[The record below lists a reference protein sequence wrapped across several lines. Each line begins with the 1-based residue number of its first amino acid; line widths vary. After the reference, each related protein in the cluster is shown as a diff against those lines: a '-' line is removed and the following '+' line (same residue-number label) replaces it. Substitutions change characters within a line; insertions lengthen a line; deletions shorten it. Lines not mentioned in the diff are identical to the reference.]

1 MNNKRLSTVAVIGMA
16 LMLYSSGAAAQ
27 LTSSGMLDQVV
38 AAFATRAASWQTVI
52 MNAATWLFWT
62 LGTISLV
69 WTGATLMLRGGGI
82 QDFFSEFVRFIMF
95 FGFFLWLLRNGPA
108 IASSIIQ
115 SLQRLGEQASG
126 VSSVTPSGIVDIGF
140 MIFRQAIAN
149 LTFLSP
155 IDSVVGLAL
164 SLAIMVLLAAV
175 AVNMMLLVVSAW
187 ILMYAGIFFLGF
199 GGSRWTSDMAIS
211 YYKTVLGVGMQLLT
225 MVILVGI
232 GVDLLSS
239 FYARMNTGTLN
250 FEELGVMLV
259 FCFTLLMLITRVPPL
274 VASIVSGGGVGAASA
289 IGASAGAGTV
299 VGAAM
304 AGASVASAAAS
315 MAGGAMMGAAQS
327 MAGGA
332 SAIKAAFAAANAGGG
347 ESAGAMAAPAAGGA
361 SSGGMAA
368 GGGGGGSSGG
378 GGTASSTPFAQAA
391 GFSESLGGGGSSMAG
406 GSDAQ
411 QASSGGQADAKGGG
425 DAGQKSQAGGQADG
439 AGATQAG
446 GQTSGGSMAG
456 RVATAAAK
464 AGKVAAGAGANLAA
478 GIGSVMAAKADQMAA
493 NFQAGVEQTVGGK
506 VAAAIRQSAEAEA
519 PSFGGDAITAAP
531 ATQDEEVAAFVNRPE
546 TRA

>member
-1 MNNKRLSTVAVIGMA
+1 MNTQRLSAAAVIGLA
-16 LMLYSSGAAAQ
+16 LLLYSTGAAAQ
-27 LTSSGMLDQVV
+27 LTNQGMLDQVV
-38 AAFATRAASWQTVI
+38 TAFATRAASWQTVI

-108 IASSIIQ
+108 FASSIIQ
-115 SLQRLGEQASG
+115 SLQQLGEQASG

-140 MIFRQAIAN
+140 MIWRQAITN
-149 LTFLSP
+149 LSIWSP
-155 IDSVVGLAL
+155 VDSIVGLAL
-164 SLAIMVLLAAV
+164 SAAIMVLLAAV
-175 AVNMMLLVVSAW
+175 AVNMMLVLVSAW

-199 GGSRWTSDMAIS
+199 GGSRWTSDMSIS

-232 GVDLLSS
+232 GVDLLNT
-239 FYARMNTGTLN
+239 FYAKMNKGTLN
-250 FEELGVMLV
+250 FDELGVMMV
-259 FCFTLLMLITRVPPL
+259 FCVTLLMLITRVPPL
-274 VASIVSGGGVGAASA
+274 VASIVSGGGVGAASS
-289 IGASAGAGTV
+289 IGSSVGAGTV

-368 GGGGGGSSGG
+368 GGAGGGSS

-406 GSDAQ
+406 GSDTQ
-411 QASSGGQADAKGGG
+411 EASSGGQADAKGGG
-425 DAGQKSQAGGQADG
+425 DAGQKAQAGGQADG

-446 GQTSGGSMAG
+446 GQTSSGSMAG

-519 PSFGGDAITAAP
+519 PSFGGDAISAP
-531 ATQDEEVAAFVNRPE
+531 AGDAEEIAAFVNRPE

>member
-1 MNNKRLSTVAVIGMA
+1 MNNRLSTVAVIGMA

-27 LTSSGMLDQVV
+27 LSTGMLDQVV

-52 MNAATWLFWT
+52 MNAATWLIWT

-140 MIFRQAIAN
+140 VIFRQAIAN

-274 VASIVSGGGVGAASA
+274 VASIVSGGGVGAASS
-289 IGASAGAGTV
+289 IGSSMGAGTV

-347 ESAGAMAAPAAGGA
+347 ESAGAMAAPAVGGA
-361 SSGGMAA
+361 SAGGMAA
-368 GGGGGGSSGG
+368 GGGAGGGS
-378 GGTASSTPFAQAA
+378 TASSTPFAQAA
-391 GFSESLGGGGSSMAG
+391 GLSESLGGGGSSMAG
-406 GSDAQ
+406 GSDTQ
-411 QASSGGQADAKGGG
+411 EASSGGQADAKVGG
-425 DAGQKSQAGGQADG
+425 DAGQKAQAGGQADG

-446 GQTSGGSMAG
+446 GQTSSGSMAG

-519 PSFGGDAITAAP
+519 PNFGGDAISAP
-531 ATQDEEVAAFVNRPE
+531 AGDAEEIAAFVNRPE

>member
-140 MIFRQAIAN
+140 VIFRQAIAN

-274 VASIVSGGGVGAASA
+274 VASIVSGGGVGAASS

-304 AGASVASAAAS
+304 ASAGMASAAAS

-368 GGGGGGSSGG
+368 GGGGGSSDS

-425 DAGQKSQAGGQADG
+425 DAGQKSQAGGQ
-439 AGATQAG
+439 
-446 GQTSGGSMAG
+446 TSGGSMAG

-464 AGKVAAGAGANLAA
+464 AGKVAAGTGANLAA

>member
-1 MNNKRLSTVAVIGMA
+1 MNAQRLSAAAVIGLA
-16 LMLYSSGAAAQ
+16 LLLYSTGAAAQ
-27 LTSSGMLDQVV
+27 LTNQGMLDQVV
-38 AAFATRAASWQTVI
+38 TAFATRAASWQTVI

-69 WTGATLMLRGGGI
+69 WTGATLMLRGGGV

-108 IASSIIQ
+108 FASSIIQ
-115 SLQRLGEQASG
+115 SLQQLGEQASG

-140 MIFRQAIAN
+140 MIWRQAITN
-149 LTFLSP
+149 LSIWSP
-155 IDSVVGLAL
+155 VDSIVGLAL
-164 SLAIMVLLAAV
+164 SAAIMVLLAAV
-175 AVNMMLLVVSAW
+175 AVNMMLVLVSAW

-199 GGSRWTSDMAIS
+199 GGSRWTSDMSIS

-232 GVDLLSS
+232 GVDLLNT
-239 FYARMNTGTLN
+239 FYAKMNKGTLN
-250 FEELGVMLV
+250 FDELGVMMV
-259 FCFTLLMLITRVPPL
+259 FCVTLLMLITRVPPL
-274 VASIVSGGGVGAASA
+274 VASIVSGGGVGAASS
-289 IGASAGAGTV
+289 IGSSVGAGTV

-332 SAIKAAFAAANAGGG
+332 SAIREAFAKANAAGA

-361 SSGGMAA
+361 LSGGMAA
-368 GGGGGGSSGG
+368 GGAG
-378 GGTASSTPFAQAA
+378 GGTASSTPFAQVA
-391 GFSESLGGGGSSMAG
+391 GLSYSMGGGGGSSMAG
-406 GSDAQ
+406 SSDTQ
-411 QASSGGQADAKGGG
+411 QASGGPPDAKGGG
-425 DAGQKSQAGGQADG
+425 DAGQKAQAGGR
-439 AGATQAG
+439 
-446 GQTSGGSMAG
+446 TSGSSMAG

-464 AGKVAAGAGANLAA
+464 AGKVAAGTGANLAA
-478 GIGSVMAAKADQMAA
+478 GLGSVMAA

-506 VAAAIRQSAEAEA
+506 VAAAIREAGEAEA
-519 PSFGGDAITAAP
+519 PSFSGDSISAPAGDA
-531 ATQDEEVAAFVNRPE
+531 EEIAAFVNRPE

>member
-1 MNNKRLSTVAVIGMA
+1 MNTQRLSAAAVIGLA
-16 LMLYSSGAAAQ
+16 LLLYSTGAAAQ
-27 LTSSGMLDQVV
+27 LTNQGMLDQVV
-38 AAFATRAASWQTVI
+38 TAFATRAASWQTVI

-69 WTGATLMLRGGGI
+69 WTGGMLMLRGGGI

-108 IASSIIQ
+108 FASSIIQ
-115 SLQRLGEQASG
+115 SLQQLGEQASG

-140 MIFRQAIAN
+140 MIWRQAITN
-149 LTFLSP
+149 LSIWSP
-155 IDSVVGLAL
+155 VDSIVGLAL
-164 SLAIMVLLAAV
+164 SAAIMVLLAAV
-175 AVNMMLLVVSAW
+175 AVNMMLVLVSAW

-232 GVDLLSS
+232 GVDLLNT
-239 FYARMNTGTLN
+239 FYAKMNKGTLN
-250 FEELGVMLV
+250 FDELGVMMV
-259 FCFTLLMLITRVPPL
+259 FCVTLLMLITRVPPL

-289 IGASAGAGTV
+289 IGSSVGAGTV

-332 SAIKAAFAAANAGGG
+332 SAIKEAFAKANAAGA

-368 GGGGGGSSGG
+368 GGAGGGSS
-378 GGTASSTPFAQAA
+378 GGTASSTPFAQVA
-391 GFSESLGGGGSSMAG
+391 GLSDSMGGGGGSSMAG
-406 GSDAQ
+406 GSDTQ
-411 QASSGGQADAKGGG
+411 QVSGGQADAKGGG
-425 DAGQKSQAGGQADG
+425 DAGQKAQAGGQADG
-439 AGATQAG
+439 GGATQGG
-446 GQTSGGSMAG
+446 GQTSGSSMAG
-456 RVATAAAK
+456 RMATAAAK
-464 AGKVAAGAGANLAA
+464 AGKVAAGTGANLAA

-506 VAAAIRQSAEAEA
+506 VAAAIRQAAEAEA
-519 PSFGGDAITAAP
+519 PSFGGDSISAP
-531 ATQDEEVAAFVNRPE
+531 AGDAEEIAAFVNRPE

>member
-1 MNNKRLSTVAVIGMA
+1 MNTQRLSAAAVIGLA
-16 LMLYSSGAAAQ
+16 LLLYSTGAAAQ
-27 LTSSGMLDQVV
+27 LTNQGMLDQVV
-38 AAFATRAASWQTVI
+38 TAFATRAASWQTVI

-69 WTGATLMLRGGGI
+69 WTGGMLMLRGGGI

-108 IASSIIQ
+108 FASSIIQ
-115 SLQRLGEQASG
+115 SLQQLGEQASG

-140 MIFRQAIAN
+140 MIWRQAITN
-149 LTFLSP
+149 LSIWSP
-155 IDSVVGLAL
+155 VDSIVGLAL
-164 SLAIMVLLAAV
+164 SAAIMVLLAAV
-175 AVNMMLLVVSAW
+175 AVNMMLVLVSAW

-232 GVDLLSS
+232 GVDLLNT
-239 FYARMNTGTLN
+239 FYAKMNKGTLN
-250 FEELGVMLV
+250 FDELGVMMV
-259 FCFTLLMLITRVPPL
+259 FCVTLLMLITRVPPL

-289 IGASAGAGTV
+289 IGSSVGAGTV

-332 SAIKAAFAAANAGGG
+332 SAIKEAFAKANAAGA

-368 GGGGGGSSGG
+368 GGAGGGSSGA
-378 GGTASSTPFAQAA
+378 TASSTPFAQVA
-391 GFSESLGGGGSSMAG
+391 GLSDSMGGGGGSSMAG
-406 GSDAQ
+406 GSDTQ
-411 QASSGGQADAKGGG
+411 QASGGQADAKGGG
-425 DAGQKSQAGGQADG
+425 DAGQKAQAGGQADG
-439 AGATQAG
+439 GGATQGG
-446 GQTSGGSMAG
+446 GQTSGSSMAG
-456 RVATAAAK
+456 RMATAAAK
-464 AGKVAAGAGANLAA
+464 AGKVAAGTGANLAA

-506 VAAAIRQSAEAEA
+506 VAAAIRQAAEAEA
-519 PSFGGDAITAAP
+519 PSFGGDSISAP
-531 ATQDEEVAAFVNRPE
+531 AGDAEEIAAFVNRPE

>member
-1 MNNKRLSTVAVIGMA
+1 MKAQRLSAAAVIGLA
-16 LMLYSSGAAAQ
+16 LLLYSTGAAAQ
-27 LTSSGMLDQVV
+27 LTNQGMLDQVV
-38 AAFATRAASWQTVI
+38 TAFATRAASWQTVI

-69 WTGATLMLRGGGI
+69 WTGGMLLLRGGGI

-108 IASSIIQ
+108 FASSIIQ
-115 SLQRLGEQASG
+115 SLQMLGEQASG

-140 MIFRQAIAN
+140 MIWRQAITN
-149 LTFLSP
+149 LSIWSP
-155 IDSVVGLAL
+155 VDSIVGLAL
-164 SLAIMVLLAAV
+164 SAAIMVLLAAV
-175 AVNMMLLVVSAW
+175 AVNMMLVLVSAW

-232 GVDLLSS
+232 GVDLLNT
-239 FYARMNTGTLN
+239 FYAKMNKGTLN
-250 FEELGVMLV
+250 FDELGVMMV
-259 FCFTLLMLITRVPPL
+259 FCVTLLMLITRVPPL
-274 VASIVSGGGVGAASA
+274 VASIVSGGTSSVGGT
-289 IGASAGAGTV
+289 IGAGTV

-315 MAGGAMMGAAQS
+315 MAGGAMMGAAQN

-332 SAIKAAFAAANAGGG
+332 SAIKEAFAKANAAGG

-368 GGGGGGSSGG
+368 GGAGGGSSG
-378 GGTASSTPFAQAA
+378 GGTASSTPYAQAA
-391 GFSESLGGGGSSMAG
+391 GFAESLGGGSSMAG
-406 GSDAQ
+406 GVDTQ
-411 QASSGGQADAKGGG
+411 QASGGQAEAKGGG
-425 DAGQKSQAGGQADG
+425 DAGQKAQAGGQADG

-446 GQTSGGSMAG
+446 GQTSGSSMAG

-519 PSFGGDAITAAP
+519 PSFGGDSISAP
-531 ATQDEEVAAFVNRPE
+531 AGDAEEIAAFVNRPE

>member
-1 MNNKRLSTVAVIGMA
+1 MNTQRLSAAAVIGLA
-16 LMLYSSGAAAQ
+16 LLLYSTGAAAQ
-27 LTSSGMLDQVV
+27 LTNQGMLDQVV
-38 AAFATRAASWQTVI
+38 TAFATRAASWQTVI

-69 WTGATLMLRGGGI
+69 WTGGMLMLRGGGI

-108 IASSIIQ
+108 FASSIIQ
-115 SLQRLGEQASG
+115 SLQQLGEQASG

-140 MIFRQAIAN
+140 MIWRQAITN
-149 LTFLSP
+149 LSIWSP
-155 IDSVVGLAL
+155 VDSIVGLAL
-164 SLAIMVLLAAV
+164 SAAIMVLLAAV
-175 AVNMMLLVVSAW
+175 AVNMMLVLVSAW

-232 GVDLLSS
+232 GVDLLNT
-239 FYARMNTGTLN
+239 FYAKMNKGTLN
-250 FEELGVMLV
+250 FDELGVMMV
-259 FCFTLLMLITRVPPL
+259 FCVTLLMLITRVPPL

-289 IGASAGAGTV
+289 IGSSVGAGTV

-332 SAIKAAFAAANAGGG
+332 SAIKEAFAKANAAGA

-368 GGGGGGSSGG
+368 GGAGGGSS
-378 GGTASSTPFAQAA
+378 GGTASSTPFAQVA
-391 GFSESLGGGGSSMAG
+391 GLSDSMGGGGGSSMAG
-406 GSDAQ
+406 GSDTQ
-411 QASSGGQADAKGGG
+411 QASGGQADAKGGG
-425 DAGQKSQAGGQADG
+425 DAGQKAQAGGQADG
-439 AGATQAG
+439 GGATQGG
-446 GQTSGGSMAG
+446 GQTSGSSMAG
-456 RVATAAAK
+456 RMATAAAK
-464 AGKVAAGAGANLAA
+464 AGKVAAGTGANLAA

-506 VAAAIRQSAEAEA
+506 VAAAIRQAAEAEA
-519 PSFGGDAITAAP
+519 PSFGGDSISAP
-531 ATQDEEVAAFVNRPE
+531 AGDAEEIAAFVNRPE

>member
-1 MNNKRLSTVAVIGMA
+1 MKAQRLSAAAVIGLA
-16 LMLYSSGAAAQ
+16 LLLYSTGAAAQ
-27 LTSSGMLDQVV
+27 LTNQGMLDQVV
-38 AAFATRAASWQTVI
+38 TAFATRAASWQTVI

-69 WTGATLMLRGGGI
+69 WTGGMLLLRGGGI

-108 IASSIIQ
+108 FASSIIQ
-115 SLQRLGEQASG
+115 SLQMLGEQASG

-140 MIFRQAIAN
+140 MIWRQAITN
-149 LTFLSP
+149 LSIWSP
-155 IDSVVGLAL
+155 VDSIVGLAL
-164 SLAIMVLLAAV
+164 SAAIMVLLAAV
-175 AVNMMLLVVSAW
+175 AVNMMLVLVSAW

-232 GVDLLSS
+232 GVDLLNT
-239 FYARMNTGTLN
+239 FYAKMNKGTLN
-250 FEELGVMLV
+250 FDELGVMMV
-259 FCFTLLMLITRVPPL
+259 FCVTLLMLITRVPPL
-274 VASIVSGGGVGAASA
+274 VASIVSGGTSSVGGT
-289 IGASAGAGTV
+289 IGAGTV

-332 SAIKAAFAAANAGGG
+332 SAIKEAFAKANAGGG

-368 GGGGGGSSGG
+368 GGGAGGGSS
-378 GGTASSTPFAQAA
+378 GGTASSTPFAQVA
-391 GFSESLGGGGSSMAG
+391 GLSDSMGGGGSSSMAG
-406 GSDAQ
+406 GSDTQ
-411 QASSGGQADAKGGG
+411 QASGGQADAKGGG
-425 DAGQKSQAGGQADG
+425 DAGQKAQAGGQADG

-446 GQTSGGSMAG
+446 GQTSGSSMAG
-456 RVATAAAK
+456 RMATAAAK
-464 AGKVAAGAGANLAA
+464 AGKVAAGTGANLAA

-519 PSFGGDAITAAP
+519 PSFGGDAISAP
-531 ATQDEEVAAFVNRPE
+531 AGDAEEIAAFVNRPE

>member
-1 MNNKRLSTVAVIGMA
+1 MKTQRLSAAAVIG
-16 LMLYSSGAAAQ
+16 LVLLLYSTGAAAQ
-27 LTSSGMLDQVV
+27 LTNQGMLDQVV
-38 AAFATRAASWQTVI
+38 TAFATRAASWQAAI
-52 MNAATWLFWT
+52 KGAATWMYWT
-62 LGTISLV
+62 LVTISLV
-69 WTGATLMLRGGGI
+69 WTGGTLLLRGAGI

-95 FGFFLWLLRNGPA
+95 TGFFWWLLDNGPA
-108 IASSIIQ
+108 FAASIIQ
-115 SLQRLGEQASG
+115 SLQLLGERASG

-140 MIFRQAIAN
+140 MIWRQAITN
-149 LTFLSP
+149 LSIWSP
-155 IDSVVGLAL
+155 VDSIVGLAL
-164 SLAIMVLLAAV
+164 SAAIMVLLAAV
-175 AVNMMLLVVSAW
+175 AVNMMLVLVSAW
-187 ILMYAGIFFLGF
+187 ILMYAGIFYLGF

-232 GVDLLSS
+232 GVDLLNT
-239 FYARMNTGTLN
+239 FYAKMNKGTLN
-250 FEELGVMLV
+250 FDELGVMMV
-259 FCFTLLMLITRVPPL
+259 FCVTLLMLITRVPPL
-274 VASIVSGGGVGAASA
+274 VASIVSGGGVGAASS
-289 IGASAGAGTV
+289 IGSSVGAGTV

-332 SAIKAAFAAANAGGG
+332 SAIKEAFAKANAAGG

-368 GGGGGGSSGG
+368 GGAGAGGGSS
-378 GGTASSTPFAQAA
+378 GGTASSTPFAQVA
-391 GFSESLGGGGSSMAG
+391 GLSDSMGGGGGSSMAG
-406 GSDAQ
+406 GSDTQ
-411 QASSGGQADAKGGG
+411 QASGGQADAKGGG
-425 DAGQKSQAGGQADG
+425 DAGQKAQAGGQADG
-439 AGATQAG
+439 SGATQAG
-446 GQTSGGSMAG
+446 GQTSGSSMAG

-464 AGKVAAGAGANLAA
+464 AGKVAAGTGANLAA

-506 VAAAIRQSAEAEA
+506 VAAAIRQAAEAEA
-519 PSFGGDAITAAP
+519 PSFGGDSISAP
-531 ATQDEEVAAFVNRPE
+531 AGDAEEIAAFVNRPE

>member
-1 MNNKRLSTVAVIGMA
+1 MNTQRLSTTAVVGLA
-16 LMLYSSGAAAQ
+16 LLLYSTGAAAQ
-27 LTSSGMLDQVV
+27 LTNQGMLDQVV
-38 AAFATRAASWQTVI
+38 TAFATRAASWQTVI

-69 WTGATLMLRGGGI
+69 WTGGMLMLRGGGI

-108 IASSIIQ
+108 FASSIIQ
-115 SLQRLGEQASG
+115 SLQLLGERASG

-140 MIFRQAIAN
+140 MIWRQAITN
-149 LTFLSP
+149 LSIWSP
-155 IDSVVGLAL
+155 VDSIVGLAL
-164 SLAIMVLLAAV
+164 SAAIMVLLAAV
-175 AVNMMLLVVSAW
+175 AVNMMLVLVSAW

-232 GVDLLSS
+232 GVDLLNT
-239 FYARMNTGTLN
+239 FYAKMNKGTLN
-250 FEELGVMLV
+250 FDELGVMMV
-259 FCFTLLMLITRVPPL
+259 FCVTLLMLITRVPPL

-289 IGASAGAGTV
+289 IGSSVGAGTV

-315 MAGGAMMGAAQS
+315 MGGGAMMGAAQS

-332 SAIKAAFAAANAGGG
+332 SAIKEAFAKANAGGG
-347 ESAGAMAAPAAGGA
+347 ESAAAMAAPAAGGA

-368 GGGGGGSSGG
+368 GGAGGGSS

-391 GFSESLGGGGSSMAG
+391 GFGDSMGGGASTASSTPYERAAGLDALGGGDS
-406 GSDAQ
+406 
-411 QASSGGQADAKGGG
+411 
-425 DAGQKSQAGGQADG
+425 GQKAQAGGQADG
-439 AGATQAG
+439 AGTTQAG
-446 GQTSGGSMAG
+446 GQTSTAGSSMAG
-456 RVATAAAK
+456 RVATAATK

-506 VAAAIRQSAEAEA
+506 VAAAIRQAAEAEA
-519 PSFGGDAITAAP
+519 PSFGGDSISAP
-531 ATQDEEVAAFVNRPE
+531 AGDAEEIAAFVNRPE

>member
-1 MNNKRLSTVAVIGMA
+1 MKNHRVSIVAVIGMA

-140 MIFRQAIAN
+140 MIFQQAIAN

-155 IDSVVGLAL
+155 INSVVGLAL
-164 SLAIMVLLAAV
+164 SLAILVLLAAV

-250 FEELGVMLV
+250 FQELGVMLV

-304 AGASVASAAAS
+304 ASAGMASAAAS

-332 SAIKAAFAAANAGGG
+332 SAIKAAFAAANTGGG

-368 GGGGGGSSGG
+368 GGAGGGSSG
-378 GGTASSTPFAQAA
+378 GGTASSTPYAQVA
-391 GFSESLGGGGSSMAG
+391 GLSDSMGGGGSSSMAG
-406 GSDAQ
+406 GSDTQ
-411 QASSGGQADAKGGG
+411 QASGGHADAKGGG
-425 DAGQKSQAGGQADG
+425 DAGQKAQAGGQADG

-446 GQTSGGSMAG
+446 GQTGGSSMAG
-456 RVATAAAK
+456 RVATAAAN

-478 GIGSVMAAKADQMAA
+478 GLGSVMAAKADQMAA
-493 NFQAGVEQTVGGK
+493 SFQAGVEQTVGGK

>member
-1 MNNKRLSTVAVIGMA
+1 MNNRLSIVAVIGMA

-27 LTSSGMLDQVV
+27 LSTGMLDQVV

-52 MNAATWLFWT
+52 MNAATWLIWT

-140 MIFRQAIAN
+140 VIFRQAIAN

-274 VASIVSGGGVGAASA
+274 VASIVSGGGVGAASS
-289 IGASAGAGTV
+289 IGSSMGAGTV

-347 ESAGAMAAPAAGGA
+347 ESAGAMAAPAVGGA
-361 SSGGMAA
+361 SAGGMAA
-368 GGGGGGSSGG
+368 GGGAGGGS
-378 GGTASSTPFAQAA
+378 TASSTPFAQAA
-391 GFSESLGGGGSSMAG
+391 GLSESLGGGGSSMAG
-406 GSDAQ
+406 GSDTQ
-411 QASSGGQADAKGGG
+411 EASSGGQADAKVGG
-425 DAGQKSQAGGQADG
+425 DAGQKAQAGGQADG

-446 GQTSGGSMAG
+446 GQTSSGSMAG

-519 PSFGGDAITAAP
+519 PNFGGDAISAP
-531 ATQDEEVAAFVNRPE
+531 AGDAEEIAAFVNRPE

>member
-1 MNNKRLSTVAVIGMA
+1 MSTQRLSAAAVIGLA
-16 LMLYSSGAAAQ
+16 LLLYSTGAAAQ
-27 LTSSGMLDQVV
+27 LTNQGMLDQVV
-38 AAFATRAASWQTVI
+38 TAFATRAASWQTVI

-108 IASSIIQ
+108 FASSIIQ
-115 SLQRLGEQASG
+115 SLQQLGEQASG

-140 MIFRQAIAN
+140 MIWRQAITN
-149 LTFLSP
+149 LSIWSP
-155 IDSVVGLAL
+155 VDSIVGLAL
-164 SLAIMVLLAAV
+164 SAAIMVLLAAV
-175 AVNMMLLVVSAW
+175 AVNMMLVLVSAW

-232 GVDLLSS
+232 GVDLLNT
-239 FYARMNTGTLN
+239 FYAKMNKGTLN
-250 FEELGVMLV
+250 FDELGVMTV
-259 FCFTLLMLITRVPPL
+259 FCVTLLMLITRVPPL
-274 VASIVSGGGVGAASA
+274 VASIVSGGGVGAASS
-289 IGASAGAGTV
+289 IGSSVGAGTV

-368 GGGGGGSSGG
+368 GGAGGGSSGG
-378 GGTASSTPFAQAA
+378 TASRTPFAQAD
-391 GFSESLGGGGSSMAG
+391 ELRV
-406 GSDAQ
+406 
-411 QASSGGQADAKGGG
+411 
-425 DAGQKSQAGGQADG
+425 
-439 AGATQAG
+439 
-446 GQTSGGSMAG
+446 AG
-456 RVATAAAK
+456 RWWQLD
-464 AGKVAAGAGANLAA
+464 GWRL
-478 GIGSVMAAKADQMAA
+478 
-493 NFQAGVEQTVGGK
+493 
-506 VAAAIRQSAEAEA
+506 
-519 PSFGGDAITAAP
+519 
-531 ATQDEEVAAFVNRPE
+531 
-546 TRA
+546 

>member
-1 MNNKRLSTVAVIGMA
+1 MNTQRLSTAAVIGLA
-16 LMLYSSGAAAQ
+16 LLLYSTGAAAQ
-27 LTSSGMLDQVV
+27 LTNQGMLDQVV
-38 AAFATRAASWQTVI
+38 TAFATRAASWQTVI

-108 IASSIIQ
+108 FASSIIQ

-140 MIFRQAIAN
+140 MIWRQAITN
-149 LTFLSP
+149 LSIWSP
-155 IDSVVGLAL
+155 VDSIVGLAL
-164 SLAIMVLLAAV
+164 SAAIMVLLAAV
-175 AVNMMLLVVSAW
+175 AVNMMLVLVSAW

-232 GVDLLSS
+232 GVDLLNT
-239 FYARMNTGTLN
+239 FYAKMNKGTLN
-250 FEELGVMLV
+250 FDELGVMMI
-259 FCFTLLMLITRVPPL
+259 FCVTLLMLITRVPPL
-274 VASIVSGGGVGAASA
+274 VASIVSGGGVGAASS
-289 IGASAGAGTV
+289 IGSSMGAGTV

-347 ESAGAMAAPAAGGA
+347 ESAGAMAAPAVGGA
-361 SSGGMAA
+361 SAGGMAA
-368 GGGGGGSSGG
+368 GGGAGGGS
-378 GGTASSTPFAQAA
+378 TASSTPFAQAA

-406 GSDAQ
+406 GSDTQ
-411 QASSGGQADAKGGG
+411 EASSGGQADAKVGG
-425 DAGQKSQAGGQADG
+425 DAGQKAQAGGQADG

-446 GQTSGGSMAG
+446 GQTSSGSMAG

-519 PSFGGDAITAAP
+519 PNFGGDAISAP
-531 ATQDEEVAAFVNRPE
+531 AGDAEEIAAFVNRPE

>member
-62 LGTISLV
+62 LGTISLA
-69 WTGATLMLRGGGI
+69 WTGGILMLRGGGI

-95 FGFFLWLLRNGPA
+95 FGFFLWLLRHGPDF
-108 IASSIIQ
+108 ASSIIQ
-115 SLQRLGEQASG
+115 SLQLLGERASG

-140 MIFRQAIAN
+140 MIWRQAISN
-149 LTFLSP
+149 LSLLSP
-155 IDSVVGLAL
+155 VDSVVGLAL
-164 SLAIMVLLAAV
+164 SSAIMILLAAV

-211 YYKTVLGVGMQLLT
+211 YYKTVLGVRMQLLT

-232 GVDLLSS
+232 GVDLLDT
-239 FYARMNTGTLN
+239 FYSRMNTGTLN

-259 FCFTLLMLITRVPPL
+259 FCVTLLMLITRVPPL
-274 VASIVSGGGVGAASA
+274 VASIVSGGGVGA
-289 IGASAGAGTV
+289 IGGSMGAGSI

-304 AGASVASAAAS
+304 ASAGMASAAAS
-315 MAGGAMMGAAQS
+315 MAGGALLGSAQS
-327 MAGGA
+327 MTGGA

-347 ESAGAMAAPAAGGA
+347 ESTGTMAAPMAGGIT
-361 SSGGMAA
+361 SGGMSA
-368 GGGGGGSSGG
+368 GGYSGDL
-378 GGTASSTPFAQAA
+378 SSTPFARAA
-391 GFSESLGGGGSSMAG
+391 GLNEVGRAGGRSMVGGTATQHGSVGKVGAKG
-406 GSDAQ
+406 GSDA
-411 QASSGGQADAKGGG
+411 
-425 DAGQKSQAGGQADG
+425 GQKAVADG
-439 AGATQAG
+439 HTAG
-446 GQTSGGSMAG
+446 SSMVG
-456 RVATAAAK
+456 RVATTAAK

-478 GIGSVMAAKADQMAA
+478 GIGSVMAAKADEIAS

-506 VAAAIRQSAEAEA
+506 VAVAIRQSAEAEA

-531 ATQDEEVAAFVNRPE
+531 ATQEDEVAAFVNRP
-546 TRA
+546 